1 MRSRFAGLA
10 ALLGV
15 SMAAPAG
22 AAQVDVT
29 SVVGVWT
36 SSDASITGLSTNAV
50 QWGIAASGSG
60 RSGYTFDGAAPP
72 NLGPL
77 TPNVGVV
84 VGEFTHNNF
93 PIFDDGAIPTQ
104 IELVVTVQ
112 GTISKGAQSTGFT
125 LFDTLDFGHFETP
138 NTASPCAA
146 GGVSPCPDQV
156 TLTQVNV
163 PDVTIDFLGVT
174 YGFNVNGFLN
184 GSNQVVNQIL
194 TLENAVNTVTIQG
207 VFTATAVP
215 LPAGHWFL
223 IAALGAFAYV
233 SRRSI

>member
-10 ALLGV
+10 ALLGM

-29 SVVGVWT
+29 SVVGIWT
-36 SSDASITGLSTNAV
+36 SADTAVTGLNTSAV
-50 QWGIAASGSG
+50 EWGTAATGSG
-60 RSGYTFDGAAPP
+60 RSGYVFSGAAPP

-77 TPNVGVV
+77 SPNVSVV
-84 VGEFTHNNF
+84 VGDFTHNNF
-93 PIFDDGAIPTQ
+93 PIIVDATIPTQ
-104 IELVVTVQ
+104 VELVVTVQ
-112 GTISKGAQSTGFT
+112 GTISEGAQSTSFT
-125 LFDTLDFGHFETP
+125 LFDTLNFGHLETT
-138 NTASPCAA
+138 NNANPCAA

-194 TLENAVNTVTIQG
+194 TLENAVNTVNIQG